1 VLKFLL
7 GKQLLSIYLIQSIL
21 LAPYQVAILIQYFF
35 VSEVSKRRLKNDIK
49 PEARGKRRNY
59 RSSSLYKKKRIHPPM
74 AHTNQTEETEPVKN
88 DKKTRLKEEHL
99 IREPLR
105 DAKRK

>member
-1 VLKFLL
+1 
-7 GKQLLSIYLIQSIL
+7 
-21 LAPYQVAILIQYFF
+21 
-35 VSEVSKRRLKNDIK
+35 
-49 PEARGKRRNY
+49 
-59 RSSSLYKKKRIHPPM
+59 M